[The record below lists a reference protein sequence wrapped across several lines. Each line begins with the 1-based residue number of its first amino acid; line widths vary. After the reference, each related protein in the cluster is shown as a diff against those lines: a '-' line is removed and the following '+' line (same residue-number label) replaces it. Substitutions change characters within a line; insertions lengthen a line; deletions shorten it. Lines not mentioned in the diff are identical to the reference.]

1 MLVIRRVSFLILVTM
16 RYFLFDTEKYVIGWG
31 MTATS
36 TEDEGPSG
44 SETAIS
50 YDECFELLSNHRR
63 RYVLHYLKQNGES
76 ATLSDLAEQI
86 AAWENG
92 VGIEELNYDQRKRVY
107 TSLQQVHLPRMDDA
121 HVVEFDDQSGAIEI
135 GPAAADLDIYLDVV
149 EDRNIPWSWL
159 YLGLAVV
166 DVVVVGSFAAGL
178 PPVAALPEL
187 AVPLFVATS
196 FLVTSVVHL
205 YVARSEMQL
214 GGSTK
219 PPSAKE

>member
-1 MLVIRRVSFLILVTM
+1 ML
-16 RYFLFDTEKYVIGWG
+16 YFISGTLECTLGWG
-31 MTATS
+31 MS
-36 TEDEGPSG
+36 TTTGSQEPSEPDPD
-44 SETAIS
+44 SESASESGAAEQLS
-50 YDECFELLSNHRR
+50 YDECFDLLSNHRR
-63 RYVLHYLKQNGES
+63 RYVLHYLRQEGGPV
-76 ATLSDLAEQI
+76 TLSDLSEQI
-86 AAWENG
+86 AAWENDTA
-92 VGIEELNYDQRKRVY
+92 IEGLSYDQRKRVY
-107 TSLQQVHLPRMDDA
+107 TSLQQVHLPRMDDLD
-121 HVVEFDDQSGAIEI
+121 VVEFDDREGTVRD
-135 GPAAADLDIYLDVV
+135 GPSAENLDIYLDVV